1 MITEFFHSVFS
12 AYFNDLIWLKHRDR
26 PFHISCK
33 GALSSRSTR
42 RLKWLLAHTVGPSA
56 SPACSRSRCEWLHC
70 CAHSGVQLVSSNWR
84 TIWRRTKQ
92 IEREVSLRSLD
103 RQKGTLNPQSITFNI
118 FKEGYFSQLH
128 TSYSQTSTS
137 LTPMSSQCGTSSF
150 LKATR
155 FVFMGWIISWPDAVT
170 LPKCCTTPPRPKMSN
185 TSLKC

>member
-1 MITEFFHSVFS
+1 MITEFFHSVFN
-12 AYFNDLIWLKHRDR
+12 AYFNVLIWLKHRDR

-103 RQKGTLNPQSITFNI
+103 WQKGTLNPQSIILNI

-128 TSYSQTSTS
+128 PSYCQTRTS
-137 LTPMSSQCGTSSF
+137 LTPTISKWSTSSF
-150 LKATR
+150 LKATS